1 MFWLSF
7 VVLIINSQ
15 IREPIV
21 NVFIFFFKS
30 PGWFQ
35 SASSTWLLVVCCC
48 WHSLLPWWSLS
59 SPCETPSTWSGC
71 THVTWCH
78 KYVTSATP
86 SPVPSTSWS
95 RVWDSK
101 SAPWPNS
108 RTAKRFSHIQIHF
121 SLNISFVCFISILS
135 KSVLPKFQRVLS
147 RGDLFD
153 YRKKETERAVINYVS
168 RNVFTKSLVF

>member
-108 RTAKRFSHIQIHF
+108 RTAKRFSHIQIRF
-121 SLNISFVCFISILS
+121 SPILDNIFLFELEVQSISWFCKNFIYIKSQINICCLNIC
-135 KSVLPKFQRVLS
+135 
-147 RGDLFD
+147 
-153 YRKKETERAVINYVS
+153 
-168 RNVFTKSLVF
+168 